1 MPPEARDATK
11 GEVGSV
17 EDYRGAGEM
26 EDTYTLQSKSE
37 KQQHCE

>member
-26 EDTYTLQSKSE
+26 EGTYTLQSKSE